1 MIVLDNVVKHYLH
14 VRAVDGVGLTVPEG
28 SVYGI
33 IGKSGAG
40 KSTLLRLMSLLE
52 RPDSG
57 RILYRGERVDAFAG
71 DALIARRRRIGMIF
85 QNFNLFSSRS
95 AAGNVAYP
103 LEIAGTPKR
112 RIESR
117 TAELLDLVGI
127 TDKSGA
133 RMSELSGGQKQRVAI
148 ARALAAEPEV
158 LFCDEA
164 TSALDP
170 QTTRAILELLRGLR
184 DRLGLTVVMIT
195 HQMEVVRDAC
205 DRVAVLDDGRI
216 AEEGTVREVFAS
228 PKAAITREFI
238 GGLRPLEDNELA
250 RELAAAASE
259 ESIEGISVERL
270 RLRFTGAVV
279 EEPVL
284 SRLAKAYPVDLNIL
298 SGAIHRVGR
307 ERLGELVVELTG
319 AAQARNDAV
328 DSLRAQ
334 GVVVEEFADA

>member
-1 MIVLDNVVKHYLH
+1 MIVLDNVTKHYPP
-14 VRAVDGVGLTVPEG
+14 VRAVDGVDLSIPEG

-57 RILYRGERVDAFAG
+57 RVLYRGDRVESLSG

-103 LEIAGTPKR
+103 LEISGVPR
-112 RIESR
+112 RTIDRR
-117 TAELLDLVGI
+117 TGELLDLVGI
-127 TDKSGA
+127 ADKRDA

-170 QTTRAILELLRGLR
+170 QTTRAILGLLRGLR

-205 DRVAVLDDGRI
+205 DRVAVLNDGRV
-216 AEEGTVREVFAS
+216 AEEGSVREVFAS
-228 PKAAITREFI
+228 PKAPITREFI
-238 GGLRPLEDNELA
+238 GGLKPLEDTELA
-250 RELAAAASE
+250 KELAEAASGG
-259 ESIEGISVERL
+259 SQEGVSVERL
-270 RLRFTGAVV
+270 RLRFSGAVV

-284 SRLAKAYPVDLNIL
+284 SRLAKTHPVDLNIL
-298 SGAIHRVGR
+298 TGAIHRVGAD
-307 ERLGELVVELTG
+307 RLGELVVELSG
-319 AAQARNDAV
+319 SPQAREDAV
-328 DSLRAQ
+328 RALRSQ